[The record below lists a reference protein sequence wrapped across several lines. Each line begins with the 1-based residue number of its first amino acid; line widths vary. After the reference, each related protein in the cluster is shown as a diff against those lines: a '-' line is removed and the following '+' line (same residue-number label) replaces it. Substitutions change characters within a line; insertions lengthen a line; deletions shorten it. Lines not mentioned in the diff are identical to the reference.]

1 MSDKTNKKHQ
11 KNKISKLFHIPI
23 DLHLLI
29 EEHQKYYGYS
39 SYSAT
44 VYALCRDAIHRDINQ
59 RLERTPHVK
68 ESEVDIDDRE
78 E

>member
-29 EEHQKYYGYS
+29 EEHQKYYDYP

-59 RLERTPHVK
+59 RLERTPDVK
-68 ESEVDIDDRE
+68 ESEADIDDRE